1 MNIQEVENVKIENVK
16 IEEVKKSRGR
26 PKKGIEIL
34 SGELLEVVKKRGRP
48 PSIYGLEDKKK
59 HLLNYGRIYYEA
71 HKNIDPL
78 FHCEICNVDV
88 SKYNV
93 LKHKR
98 SFGHKKNIDD
108 TLIKPISAKKISF
121 CELCNRQV
129 PKYRFIKHT
138 TSDPIHLKNEIILQG
153 FNERFVIIKDL
164 HEKYKNEGIN
174 DDESDKFI
182 ELMESLKFDC
192 ESQNLKL
199 SHNLTNYY

>member
-1 MNIQEVENVKIENVK
+1 MNIQEVENQEIENVK

-48 PSIYGLEDKKK
+48 PSIYKLEDKKK

-71 HKNIDPL
+71 HKNINPL

-88 SKYNV
+88 SKYNI
-93 LKHKR
+93 LKHNR

-153 FNERFVIIKDL
+153 LNERFVIIKNL
-164 HEKYKNEGIN
+164 HDKYLIEGIE

-182 ELMESLKFDC
+182 ELMLSLRVDC
-192 ESQNLKL
+192 EKHDLKL
-199 SHNLTNYY
+199 SNNYDHLL